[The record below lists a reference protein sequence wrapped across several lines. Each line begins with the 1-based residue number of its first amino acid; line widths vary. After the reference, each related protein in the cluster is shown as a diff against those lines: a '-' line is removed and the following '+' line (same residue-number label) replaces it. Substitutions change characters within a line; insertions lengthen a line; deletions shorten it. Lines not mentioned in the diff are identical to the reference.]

1 MSTSLISPQTF
12 DPTFVVEGIST
23 TPPVDAP
30 NNQMWLVASAGATG
44 PWTGKEDH
52 VAIRRVGQVWT
63 FVYPGNQ
70 DTAFDK
76 TNAIYYRFGGSGWA
90 VTTDFNQLG
99 TSTELTSAYFSQT
112 VNFDQPAPQVYDFQ
126 TGAPLGV
133 YRFDTAAGA
142 SNIYSI
148 TIKDAVVIHD
158 IVVHQNTAAGG
169 PNCKID
175 VIGPGPA
182 NLVPQFTCSQTNKAI
197 LRPTETSFGVIKLAA
212 GDGIGVNTTDV
223 GGHLPACTVFI
234 TFSQGV

>member
-44 PWTGKEDH
+44 PWIGKEDH

-76 TNAIYYRFGGSGWA
+76 TNALYYRFGGSGWA
-90 VTTDFNQLG
+90 ITADFDQLG
-99 TSTELTSAYFSQT
+99 TSTELTSAYFRSA
-112 VNFDQPAPQVYDFQ
+112 VSINQPAPATHPLQ

-133 YRFDTAAGA
+133 YRFDTAAGSTA
-142 SNIYSI
+142 SYSI
-148 TIKDAVVIHD
+148 TIKDPITIND
-158 IVVHQNTAAGG
+158 IVVQQNTVAGG

-175 VIGPGPA
+175 VIGPGPS
-182 NLVPQFTCSQTNKAI
+182 NLVPQFSCSQATRAI
-197 LRPTETSFGVIKLAA
+197 LRPTELTAGVVELLA
-212 GDGIGVNTTDV
+212 GDGISVEVTDV
-223 GGHLPACTVFI
+223 GGHAPACTVFI
-234 TFSQGV
+234 TFCQGN